1 MNLRS
6 EKEKEGPF
14 TYCVQAC
21 LPMCIG
27 KFLNGGILQN
37 QQHMQHIM
45 VELVWENANA
55 GGFVE
60 MFVQI
65 KNTRGYLK
73 SNIGFHCLPH
83 VLEAAKMFVASHVYC
98 AEQ

>member
-1 MNLRS
+1 MHRKVS
-6 EKEKEGPF
+6 EWRNFAKTPAHAAH
-14 TYCVQAC
+14 V
-21 LPMCIG
+21 
-27 KFLNGGILQN
+27 
-37 QQHMQHIM
+37 
-45 VELVWENANA
+45 VVLVWENANA

-65 KNTRGYLK
+65 TNTRGYLK
-73 SNIGFHCLPH
+73 FHIGFHCLPH